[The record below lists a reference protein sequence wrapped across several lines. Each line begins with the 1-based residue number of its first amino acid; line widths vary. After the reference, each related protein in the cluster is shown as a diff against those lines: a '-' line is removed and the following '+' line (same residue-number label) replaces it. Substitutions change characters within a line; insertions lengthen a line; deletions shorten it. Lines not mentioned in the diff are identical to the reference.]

1 MIQTGPYK
9 KSPAFSR
16 ALPFA
21 LPLLALLIW
30 LGLRDQSDPV
40 WLEAGKFAREKQVLL
55 QDVPD
60 SLQRLYCTWSG
71 LPYRTG
77 DSTALRIVSQ
87 PALSTI
93 EWNSFQRLFQEA
105 IQRKN
110 IVVAGV
116 TGVGATKQAK
126 HLARLLAGKPENV
139 LLVECA
145 PQFDLEYHKKY
156 IGSEEEGRF
165 IPGELLL
172 FWEHCRAFP
181 NQHFVVLLDNFDKIN
196 PETFFGP
203 LLWESLG
210 SAGDLVE
217 MGGKRVG
224 LPANCRLLSVTHH
237 GPGSLVE
244 FNGEHFKRLGRPYIV
259 EPNVRELAEYLRRK
273 WAGASDSIRAA
284 AVADSGRMQAF
295 LFYFLKANLFL
306 KENYGSGYQ
315 LGQGGGVR
323 DFFLEKDLPDLKR
336 TFTDHINAL
345 RRTRQMTERDFAP
358 IDFTVRTGGLSQR
371 SSFWD
376 RQVQFLHDTG
386 YFVEITMVATTAL
399 LTFLVGWWVF
409 RRRERLIRFY
419 GEQAQEVFAGFE
431 NQLISA
437 EAASQRLE
445 AIKYEVDALVMRR
458 RLNYTEGLYFLAF
471 VEDKVKRIDFARN
484 VSQNFL
490 ELFNTFMEDNM
501 LTESEYIKLSQFL
514 LAIRHKI
521 PEETYDQFQKKV
533 NEAYAANS

>member
-1 MIQTGPYK
+1 MIQPVPFR
-9 KSPAFSR
+9 KSPAFGR

-30 LGLRDQSDPV
+30 LGLRDRTDPV
-40 WLEAGKFAREKQVLL
+40 WLEAGALAREKHLLL

-60 SLQRLYCTWSG
+60 SLQRLYCAWSG
-71 LPYRTG
+71 LPYRPG
-77 DSTALRIVSQ
+77 DSTALLIVSQ

-93 EWNSFQRLFQEA
+93 EWTAFSGLFREA
-105 IQRKN
+105 MRRNN

-116 TGVGATKQAK
+116 TGVGATKQTK
-126 HLARLLAGKPENV
+126 HLARLLTGKPENV

-156 IGSEEEGRF
+156 IGHEEEGEF
-165 IPGELLL
+165 VPGELLR
-172 FWEHCRAFP
+172 FWEHCRAYP
-181 NQHFVVLLDNFDKIN
+181 EQRFVVLLDNFDKIN

-210 SAGDLVE
+210 TAGELVE
-217 MGGKRVG
+217 LGSKRVG
-224 LPANCRLLSVTHH
+224 LPPNCRLLSVTHH

-244 FNGEHFKRLGRPYIV
+244 FNGEHFKRLGRPYVV

-273 WAGASDSIRAA
+273 WANSADTARAA
-284 AVADSGRMQAF
+284 AVADSGRMQMF
-295 LFYFLKANLFL
+295 LFYFLKTNLLL
-306 KENYGSGYQ
+306 KERYGSGYQ
-315 LGQGGGVR
+315 LGQGSGVR
-323 DFFLEKDLPDLKR
+323 DFFLGKDLPEMKR
-336 TFTDHINAL
+336 TFMDHINAL
-345 RRTRQMTERDFAP
+345 RRTHPMTERDFAP
-358 IDFTVRTGGLSQR
+358 LDFTVRTGGLSQR

-376 RQVQFLHDTG
+376 RQVQYLHDTG

-431 NQLISA
+431 NQIISA
-437 EAASQRLE
+437 EVASQRLE
-445 AIKYEVDALVMRR
+445 AIKYEVDGLVMRR

-501 LTESEYIKLSQFL
+501 LTESEYTKLSQFL

-521 PEETYDQFQKKV
+521 PTETYDQFRKKV
-533 NEAYAANS
+533 DEAYGANN